1 MSTKLPTSLDRLPL
15 PVTIPDYVAGVKVIQ
30 SLFSGPTGPED
41 LAFIEYALKGLE
53 LKAAG
58 KLFGEYQRRRQQYKA
73 KSANI
78 WLRMATGTARA
89 QQERFPV
96 PLKRIN
102 GEKRREEVARDWAS
116 QVCAIINQLTEG
128 FTSPQPADE
137 LLAAAMAPARQW
149 GFSPVL
155 PDLSG
160 EVTDNHLDH
169 AASALARLQ
178 DDGWW
183 LRQIRRAYQRHQE
196 LIAIMSGEV
205 RRGVSPYVSHRAF
218 MEYRANKTAQARW
231 LAEML
236 VVNEEEG
243 LELSL
248 AEAHAASVSNP
259 EVRRVELM
267 VRMRG
272 FEDLAWE
279 QGHAAEFYTWTT
291 PSRFH
296 AWNTVKADRGRSVRN
311 KRYRGTSPKDAQAY
325 LCKQWAKARAAMA
338 RAGITVYGFRVV
350 EPHHDGTPHWHML
363 LFVAPSQRDQLR
375 DILGHYACEH
385 DQGEIKNNRS
395 ARFDVLAIDPEY
407 GSATG
412 YIAKY
417 IAKNIDGHR
426 VGDDY
431 EAEARASDT
440 ATNVAAWAS
449 LWGIRQ
455 FQQIGGPAVTVW
467 RELRRLREAVKDP
480 LIESARVAADAGN
493 WAEFIGSM
501 GGVSLPR
508 QDRPVK
514 LAHLVTP
521 CASKYGED
529 LRRLV
534 GVTSAGG
541 CSMRTRLDGWA
552 VIRKS
557 QARGCGE
564 RSELPLSLPL
574 SGGSRAPWSSDNNC
588 TGQIELPP
596 LATELAR
603 AGLDTVDQARM
614 EAGAVVV
621 VDGLYHWIRDG
632 RLNKSRHRPQFGRQ
646 PAPTSRNK
654 WVESREQ
661 EQLQQQRLKRQA
673 MAVLTGDLQLD
684 EYINSAMDTFR
695 AVHTLETLLDKE
707 RREAPASFHQSEHL
721 ARLSGFVSSSQS
733 QGGAL

>member
-1 MSTKLPTSLDRLPL
+1 MSIKLPPSIVRA
-15 PVTIPDYVAGVKVIQ
+15 PVPVAIPAYVAGEKVIQ
-30 SLFSGPTGPED
+30 SLFTGPTGPED
-41 LAFIEYALKGLE
+41 LAFIEDSLKGLE

-58 KLFGEYQRRRQQYKA
+58 KLFSEYQRRRKQYKA

-78 WLRMATGTARA
+78 WLRMAAGVARE

-96 PLKRIN
+96 SLKRIN
-102 GEKRREEVARDWAS
+102 EEKRREEVAREWAG
-116 QVCAIINQLTEG
+116 QVAAIIDNSTNG
-128 FTSPQPADE
+128 FTTTQPAAE

-155 PDLSG
+155 PDLSK
-160 EVTDNHLDH
+160 EVTDKHLDH

-196 LIAIMSGEV
+196 LIAIMSGDV

-218 MEYRANKTAQARW
+218 IEYRANKTAQARW
-231 LAEML
+231 LADML

-363 LFVAPSQRDQLR
+363 LFVAPDQRDELR

-431 EAEARASDT
+431 EAEAQASDT

-467 RELRRLREAVKDP
+467 RELRRLREAVQDP
-480 LIESARVAADAGN
+480 LIELARRAADAGN
-493 WAEFIGSM
+493 WAEYIGSM

-508 QDRPVK
+508 EERPVK
-514 LAHLVTP
+514 LAHLVIP

-557 QARGCGE
+557 KALGFGE
-564 RSELPLSLPL
+564 RSELPL

-596 LATELAR
+596 LAAELAR
-603 AGLDTVDQARM
+603 AGLDNVDRARM
-614 EAGAVVV
+614 ESGAVVV

-632 RLNKSRHRPQFGRQ
+632 RFYQSRHRPQFGRSS
-646 PAPTSRNK
+646 APSGNNA
-654 WVESREQ
+654 WAESREMDRC
-661 EQLQQQRLKRQA
+661 QQHWLKRQA
-673 MAVLTGDLQLD
+673 MAVLIGQLQLD
-684 EYINSAMDTFR
+684 DYIKGAFDTFQ
-695 AVHTLETLLDKE
+695 AVHILKTVLDKE
-707 RREAPASFHQSEHL
+707 RREAPASFQQNNHL
-721 ARLSGFVSSSQS
+721 LRLSGFVSSCQS

>member
-1 MSTKLPTSLDRLPL
+1 VSTELAPTLAHRAPCIA
-15 PVTIPDYVAGVKVIQ
+15 IPDYIAGVKV
-30 SLFSGPTGPED
+30 SKALFSGPTGPED
-41 LAFIEYALKGLE
+41 LAFIDRKLARLE
-53 LKAAG
+53 QVTAG
-58 KLFGEYQRRRQQYKA
+58 KLFGEYQRRRQQYQA
-73 KSANI
+73 KSANL
-78 WLRMATGTARA
+78 WLRMAADTAQA
-89 QQERFPV
+89 QQDRFPV
-96 PLKRIN
+96 PIRRIN
-102 GEKRREEVARDWAS
+102 EEARREAVAREWAT
-116 QVCAIINQLTEG
+116 QVNAIVSHLTQG
-128 FTSPQPADE
+128 FTVPQPAAE

-160 EVTDNHLDH
+160 EVTDKHLDH

-178 DDGWW
+178 DEDWW
-183 LRQIRRAYQRHQE
+183 LRQIRRAYQRHRE
-196 LIAIMSGEV
+196 LVAIMAGDV

-218 MEYRANKTAQARW
+218 VDYRSNKVAQARW
-231 LAEML
+231 LADML
-236 VVNEEEG
+236 VVNEDQG

-259 EVRRVELM
+259 EIRRVELM

-296 AWNTVKADRGRSVRN
+296 AWNTVKEDRGRSVRN
-311 KRYRGTSPKDAQAY
+311 KRYRGTSPRDAQAY
-325 LCKQWAKARAAMA
+325 LCRQWAKARAAMA

-363 LFVAPSQRDQLR
+363 FFVEPAQRDQLR
-375 DILGHYACEH
+375 EILGRYACEH
-385 DQGEIKNNRS
+385 DQDEIKNHRS
-395 ARFDVLAIDPEY
+395 ARFDVLAIDPAY

-431 EAEARASDT
+431 EAEAQANET

-455 FQQIGGPAVTVW
+455 FQQIGGPSVTVW
-467 RELRRLREAVKDP
+467 RELRRLREAVEDP
-480 LIESARVAADAGN
+480 LIEPARVAADAGN
-493 WAEFIGSM
+493 WAEFIGAM

-508 QDRPVK
+508 QDRPIK

-552 VIRKS
+552 VVKKS
-557 QARGCGE
+557 PARGCGE
-564 RSELPLSLPL
+564 RSELPL

-588 TGQIELPP
+588 TGQMKPP
-596 LATELAR
+596 SLAVELAA
-603 AGLDTVDQARM
+603 AGLDAVDRGRM

-621 VDGLYHWIRDG
+621 MRGLYHWIRDG
-632 RLNKSRHRPQFGRQ
+632 RLYKSRHRPQFDRS
-646 PAPTSRNK
+646 PAPAGRST
-654 WVESREQ
+654 WVEDRDR
-661 EQLQQQRLKRQA
+661 EQLQQRRLNRQA
-673 MAVLTGDLQLD
+673 LAVLAGDLPLD
-684 EYINSAMDTFR
+684 EYIEAAPDTFR

-707 RREAPASFHQSEHL
+707 RCEAPASFHQSEHL
-721 ARLSGFVSSSQS
+721 ARISGFVSSCQS